1 MPTRLRIGV
10 SACLLGHSVRYD
22 GGHKRHRAVTETLSR
37 IFDVVAVCPEW
48 EAGMG
53 VPREPVELVGDPKE
67 PRMIGKRSGTDWT
80 ETMRRHGRRRAA
92 EIEKLEVSGFI
103 LKQGSPSCGLDSV
116 PVQSGGADLAG
127 RGMFART
134 ARTARGGR
142 RDAGVDLTGRG
153 MFARTLAEALP
164 LMPMEEEGRLDH
176 APLCENFVE
185 RVYAYRRWRNWIG
198 GEASLGRLM
207 DFHARHK
214 LTLLAH
220 SERHMRLLGRL
231 LAKAGTAPLDR
242 VTARYGSLF
251 MEALKQPATTRTNA
265 NALQHMAGFLS
276 GKLPVEGRRRLAG
289 MVEDYRLG
297 LVPLEVPL
305 ELMRR
310 YATRYRVAYLLDQSY
325 LDLHPLS
332 AGQGRDHV
340 RPAGPC
346 RK

>member
-37 IFDVVAVCPEW
+37 IFDIVAVCPEW

-53 VPREPVELVGDPKE
+53 VPREPVELVGDPEE
-67 PRMIGKRSGTDWT
+67 PRMTGKRSGTDWT

-92 EIEKLEVSGFI
+92 EVEKLEVSGFI
-103 LKQGSPSCGLDSV
+103 LKQGSPSCGLDGV
-116 PVQSGGADLAG
+116 PVQSGRADLA
-127 RGMFART
+127 
-134 ARTARGGR
+134 
-142 RDAGVDLTGRG
+142 GRG

-185 RVYAYRRWRNWIG
+185 RVYAYRRWRDCTG

-251 MEALKQPATTRTNA
+251 MEALKQPATIGTNA

-276 GKLPVEGRRRLAG
+276 GKLPVEDRRRLAG

-305 ELMRR
+305 EPMRR

-325 LDLHPLS
+325 LDLHPPS
-332 AGQGRDHV
+332 AGQGRV

>member
-1 MPTRLRIGV
+1 MPTKLRIGV
-10 SACLLGHSVRYD
+10 SGCLLGHSVRYD
-22 GGHKRHRAVTETLSR
+22 GGHKRHRVVTETLSR

-53 VPREPVELVGDPKE
+53 VPREPVELVGDPE
-67 PRMIGKRSGTDWT
+67 DPLMIGKRSGTDWT

-103 LKQGSPSCGLDSV
+103 LKQGSPSCGLDGV
-116 PVQSGGADLAG
+116 PVQSGRADLAG
-127 RGMFART
+127 RG
-134 ARTARGGR
+134 
-142 RDAGVDLTGRG
+142 L
-153 MFARTLAEALP
+153 FARTLAESLP

-185 RVYAYRRWRNWIG
+185 RVYAYRRWRDWTG

-220 SERHMRLLGRL
+220 SERRMRLLGRL

-251 MEALKQPATTRTNA
+251 MEALKQPATIGTNA

>member
-22 GGHKRHRAVTETLSR
+22 SGHKRHRVVTETLSR
-37 IFDVVAVCPEW
+37 IFDIVAVCPEW

-53 VPREPVELVGDPKE
+53 VPREPVELVGDPEE
-67 PRMIGKRSGTDWT
+67 PRMIGKRSGADWT

-92 EIEKLEVSGFI
+92 EIGEMEVSGFV
-103 LKQGSPSCGLDSV
+103 LKQGSPSCGLHGV
-116 PVQSGGADLAG
+116 PVQSEDADLAG
-127 RGMFART
+127 RGLFART
-134 ARTARGGR
+134 ARAARGGR
-142 RDAGVDLTGRG
+142 RDADVDLTGRG
-153 MFARTLAEALP
+153 LFVRALAEALP

-198 GEASLGRLM
+198 EEASPGRLM

-214 LTLLAH
+214 FTLLAH

-251 MEALKQPATTRTNA
+251 MEALKQPATTRTNT

-305 ELMRR
+305 KLMRR
-310 YATRYRVAYLLDQSY
+310 HATRYRVAYLLDQSY

-332 AGQGRDHV
+332 AGQDRDHV
-340 RPAGPC
+340 RPAGIC

>member
-1 MPTRLRIGV
+1 MPTRLCIGV

-22 GGHKRHRAVTETLSR
+22 GGHKRHPVVTETLSR

-53 VPREPVELVGDPKE
+53 VPREPVELVGDPE
-67 PRMIGKRSGTDWT
+67 DPRMIGKRSGADWT

-103 LKQGSPSCGLDSV
+103 LKQGSPSCGLHGV
-116 PVQSGGADLAG
+116 PVQSGGAALAD
-127 RGMFART
+127 RGTFART
-134 ARTARGGR
+134 AHPARGGR

-153 MFARTLAEALP
+153 LFARALAEAFP

-176 APLCENFVE
+176 APLYENFVE
-185 RVYAYRRWRNWIG
+185 RVHAYRRWRNWIG
-198 GEASLGRLM
+198 EEASLRRLM

-220 SERHMRLLGRL
+220 SERRMRLLGRL

-251 MEALKQPATTRTNA
+251 MEALKQPATTRTNT

-276 GKLPVEGRRRLAG
+276 GKLPVEGRRRLAE

-305 ELMRR
+305 KLMRR
-310 YATRYRVAYLLDQSY
+310 HATRYRVAYLLDQSY
-325 LDLHPLS
+325 LDPHPLS
-332 AGQGRDHV
+332 AGQSRGHV
-340 RPAGPC
+340 RPADPC

>member
-22 GGHKRHRAVTETLSR
+22 GGHKRHRVVTETLSR

-53 VPREPVELVGDPKE
+53 VPREPVELVGDPE
-67 PRMIGKRSGTDWT
+67 DPRMIGKRSGADWT

-103 LKQGSPSCGLDSV
+103 LKQGSPSCGLHGV
-116 PVQSGGADLAG
+116 PVQSGGAALAD
-127 RGMFART
+127 RGTFART
-134 ARTARGGR
+134 ARPARGGR

-153 MFARTLAEALP
+153 LFARTLAEALP

-176 APLCENFVE
+176 SPLCENFVE
-185 RVYAYRRWRNWIG
+185 RVHAYRRWRNCTD
-198 GEASLGRLM
+198 GEASLRRLM

-220 SERHMRLLGRL
+220 SERRMRLLGRL

-251 MEALKQPATTRTNA
+251 MEALKQPATTRTNT

-276 GKLPVEGRRRLAG
+276 GKLPVEGRRRLAE
-289 MVEDYRLG
+289 VVDDYRLG

-310 YATRYRVAYLLDQSY
+310 HATRYRVAYLLDQSY
-325 LDLHPLS
+325 LDPHPLS
-332 AGQGRDHV
+332 AGQSRGHV
-340 RPAGPC
+340 RPADPC